1 VHNLELTNSIKP
13 WYKIAA
19 HGCSES
25 ALKAKYLNFQSIN
38 HAFSLHRM
46 RPPSEQRVAIGKLE
60 KILKEVRV
68 DGNFPSF
75 FPQGGLNVDPVV
87 MGILQKI

>member
-1 VHNLELTNSIKP
+1 
-13 WYKIAA
+13 
-19 HGCSES
+19 
-25 ALKAKYLNFQSIN
+25 
-38 HAFSLHRM
+38 M
-46 RPPSEQRVAIGKLE
+46 RPPLEQRVAIGKME